1 MALPSLFSRCENWP
15 GPCIGLHLGVR
26 CIRVVGGDRGAGAAV
41 PGMVLATGRGQNA
54 RWPVTIL
61 RGAVIPG

>member
-1 MALPSLFSRCENWP
+1 MALPPLFFCCENWP

-26 CIRVVGGDRGAGAAV
+26 CLRVVGGDGGAGATV
-41 PGMVLATGRGQNA
+41 PGTVLAAGRGQNA

-61 RGAVIPG
+61 REAR